1 VSGMSALTGS
11 WPGVGSGKEAMFR
24 PAMAQTLGT

>member
-1 VSGMSALTGS
+1 MSALTGS
-11 WPGVGSGKEAMFR
+11 WPGVGSGSGKEAMFR